1 MCHLGLLTI
10 RPFQYVAT
18 IAYEVRHP
26 VIYWPKV
33 DYVYVI
39 EVLSGHASPDPD
51 ADSERRR
58 GGARQ
63 ATPDGQE
70 LGSKAAAASAA
81 DAGEPGSEG
90 REAPWGE
97 GSPTPEGRSPSSA
110 AAAAIGWQ
118 AGRKIATG

>member
-1 MCHLGLLTI
+1 MRHLELLTI

-33 DYVYVI
+33 DYVI
-39 EVLSGHASPDPD
+39 EVLTGHASPHPD

-70 LGSKAAAASAA
+70 LGSKASTCNVHQ
-81 DAGEPGSEG
+81 DVL
-90 REAPWGE
+90 
-97 GSPTPEGRSPSSA
+97 
-110 AAAAIGWQ
+110 
-118 AGRKIATG
+118 